1 MTEGGN
7 LTTVRQGEEL
17 IRQYLYDETSRMAA
31 ASDGIHSSWYQY
43 SGAGNRTVI
52 LEYTADPLSPGNL
65 FLPKAV
71 PAGVPSK
78 RTEYVTDLTR
88 PYHNLLQKVETAE
101 GKETLQSY
109 IWDTNAVFL
118 REGERVSAYLQDE
131 LGSPIRLTELRS
143 GRQTLYGYD
152 EFGGDLFGNQGET
165 QPFGY
170 TGYQSDRTAGTSYA
184 QAREYLPWAG
194 RFTGRDLIKGF
205 AELPFTLNE
214 YGYCWGNPTGYVDRD
229 GQLPTAVVGGII
241 GGLGGLALSV
251 TSDVING
258 EDVDWKRGFK
268 NAALGAAAGAA
279 IGSGLAFVSLPTVAM
294 QVSEYKVLVGT
305 GALFGMIC
313 NTSNGDLSFDN
324 IWSGLT
330 TGSINA
336 AFVAVGIPKVNAL
349 FGAGDVLGGFG
360 FSSLY
365 NFIAGSMSS
374 MLSNT
379 ENILEG
385 ENISHTFVKAGMSG
399 IIQAI
404 ASGFLGNIF
413 AIAASE
419 ITGNTMADRFARQIT
434 NNVLGNGLYGY
445 GMGTYISSLV
455 GEKAFPKANK
465 SVN

>member
-17 IRQYLYDETSRMAA
+17 IRQYLYDETNRMAA

-43 SGAGNRTVI
+43 SGAGNRTGI

-184 QAREYLPWAG
+184 QAREYLPRAG

-349 FGAGDVLGGFG
+349 FGAGDVL
-360 FSSLY
+360 Y
-365 NFIAGSMSS
+365 
-374 MLSNT
+374 
-379 ENILEG
+379 
-385 ENISHTFVKAGMSG
+385 
-399 IIQAI
+399 
-404 ASGFLGNIF
+404 
-413 AIAASE
+413 
-419 ITGNTMADRFARQIT
+419 IT
-434 NNVLGNGLYGY
+434 
-445 GMGTYISSLV
+445 
-455 GEKAFPKANK
+455 
-465 SVN
+465 

>member
-17 IRQYLYDETSRMAA
+17 IRQYLYDETNRMAA

-43 SGAGNRTVI
+43 SGAGNRTGI

-152 EFGGDLFGNQGET
+152 EFDGDLFGNQGET

-184 QAREYLPWAG
+184 QAREYLPRAG

-349 FGAGDVLGGFG
+349 F
-360 FSSLY
+360 
-365 NFIAGSMSS
+365 
-374 MLSNT
+374 
-379 ENILEG
+379 
-385 ENISHTFVKAGMSG
+385 
-399 IIQAI
+399 
-404 ASGFLGNIF
+404 
-413 AIAASE
+413 
-419 ITGNTMADRFARQIT
+419 
-434 NNVLGNGLYGY
+434 
-445 GMGTYISSLV
+445 
-455 GEKAFPKANK
+455 
-465 SVN
+465 